1 MEQIAPLGPVYQAGT
16 LSGNPLAVTAGLAIL
31 KLLRDS
37 NPYEELERRSAKLAQ
52 GLRDV
57 AAEAGIPSTVNR
69 VGSMLTA
76 FFTEGPVI
84 DWPSAKQSD
93 AERYGRFF
101 RAMLEEGV
109 YLAPSQFE
117 CAFVSL
123 AHNDE
128 LIERTIEAAGRSM
141 RNLTD

>member
-1 MEQIAPLGPVYQAGT
+1 
-16 LSGNPLAVTAGLAIL
+16 
-31 KLLRDS
+31 
-37 NPYEELERRSAKLAQ
+37 
-52 GLRDV
+52 
-57 AAEAGIPSTVNR
+57 
-69 VGSMLTA
+69 MLTA
-76 FFTEGPVI
+76 FFTEDPVT

-123 AHNDE
+123 AHTDD
-128 LIERTIEAAGRSM
+128 LIDRTIEAAHRAM
-141 RNLTD
+141 RNLSD